1 MNCSPSSRDR
11 PSERGANQTNISANK
26 RQEIFNFVCD
36 NICNWRDLGRC
47 LGTSDAE
54 LNRISQDLRLSNDIK
69 LFTYRILERA
79 ETAFGNQFY
88 ENVRNALINARRKD
102 LAREM
107 MNILQRPI

>member
-1 MNCSPSSRDR
+1 MNCSPCSGNR
-11 PSERGANQTNISANK
+11 PSEREANQTNISANK

-54 LNRISQDLRLSNDIK
+54 LNRISQDLRLNNDIK

-88 ENVRNALINARRKD
+88 ENLQNALTNARRKD

-107 MNILQRPI
+107 MKIFQKSI

>member
-1 MNCSPSSRDR
+1 MNCSPSSIDR
-11 PSERGANQTNISANK
+11 PSERGANQIKISANK

-36 NICNWRDLGRC
+36 KICNWRDFGRC

-54 LNRISQDLRLSNDIK
+54 LNRISQDLRLNNDIK
-69 LFTYRILERA
+69 LFTYRILEQA

-88 ENVRNALINARRKD
+88 ENLQNALINARRKD

-107 MNILQRPI
+107 MNILKRPI